1 MQKPKITISQKEKL
15 IERIEAGDFD
25 AYFKAFQFFDI
36 SDYDA
41 HWLRKIYL
49 KIKNKHNGTK
59 RLADI
64 ATYPIS

>member
-15 IERIEAGDFD
+15 IERIEGGDFD
-25 AYFKAFQFFDI
+25 AYLKAFQFFDI

-49 KIKNKHNGTK
+49 KIKNKKNGTK
-59 RLADI
+59 RLAAI
-64 ATYPIS
+64 ATYIVS